1 MQRIFF
7 ELFWRAQS
15 QLTSQRLKKRL
26 WDDASEEHKNLFN
39 QYCDLGLLTREPDP
53 LDYIYFLPNGAYKT
67 GFIWTANATWAD
79 VAEYAEARDVLN
91 GQNEFGGYIR
101 SEIILVNDGQ
111 HPTDTCEC
119 PFELAGNVV

>member
-7 ELFWRAQS
+7 ELLWGPGS

-26 WDDASEEHKNLFN
+26 WEDASDEHKNLFN

-53 LDYIYFLPNGAYKT
+53 LDYIYFLPVGAYKT
-67 GFIWTANATWAD
+67 GFIWTAAATWAD
-79 VAEYAEARDVLN
+79 VAAYAAARDSLN
-91 GQNEFGGYIR
+91 YQNSFGYVR

-111 HPTDTCEC
+111 HPTDTCQC
-119 PFELAGNVV
+119 PFELAGSVI